1 MTNNGIRLRIFRDD
15 YFSFESKFFIELEL
29 ELDNLLSS
37 AFLAFVLMLG
47 SVSCD
52 GKNIIL

>member
-1 MTNNGIRLRIFRDD
+1 MEYDLESSDD

-29 ELDNLLSS
+29 EHDNFLSS
-37 AFLAFVLMLG
+37 FVLMLG

>member
-1 MTNNGIRLRIFRDD
+1 MEYDLESSDD

-29 ELDNLLSS
+29 ELDNLLS
-37 AFLAFVLMLG
+37 AVFLAFVLMLG

>member
-1 MTNNGIRLRIFRDD
+1 MEYDLESSDD
-15 YFSFESKFFIELEL
+15 YFSLESKFFIELEL